1 VDQMIAMMV
10 GRELDRKTRLEPAVK
25 RENPQTIFEVRD
37 LSRRDGKVEHV
48 GFELKEGEILGFSGL
63 MGSGRTEL
71 MEAIF
76 GVVPVKGGEIWLN
89 GKRLTHRSTY
99 GALRNRIAFI
109 TEDRRDTGFFSNFSI
124 LQNLAIS
131 KELLDSRLGGLWG
144 RVDLKRDRI
153 LALEQR
159 EALSIKCSSVDQNIT
174 ELSGGN
180 QQKVLIGK
188 WLATEPAVV
197 IFDEPT
203 KGIDVGSK
211 AEIYRIMRRLADE
224 GKGVIMVS
232 SELPELLFICDRIV
246 VFSQG
251 KKTAELPAA
260 TATEE
265 SIMRAAT
272 RTFQH
277 V

>member
-1 VDQMIAMMV
+1 
-10 GRELDRKTRLEPAVK
+10 
-25 RENPQTIFEVRD
+25 
-37 LSRRDGKVEHV
+37 
-48 GFELKEGEILGFSGL
+48 

-76 GVVPVKGGEIWLN
+76 GVVPVKGGEILLN
-89 GKRLTHRSTY
+89 GRKLRHRSTY

-124 LQNLAIS
+124 MQNLAIS

-144 RVDLKRDRI
+144 FVDLKRDRT
-153 LALEQR
+153 LAEGQR
-159 EALSIKCSSVDQNIT
+159 KSLNIKCAGIDQNIT

-188 WLATEPAVV
+188 WLATEPAVF

-211 AEIYRIMRRLADE
+211 AEIYRIMRRLADD

-232 SELPELLFICDRIV
+232 SELPELLFICDRIA

-251 KKTAELPAA
+251 RKTAELPAA

-272 RTFQH
+272 RTFQQA
-277 V
+277 